1 VRFQPVTRPSQPDD
15 GSPTERDHAFADC
28 LTPPVGSP
36 NRTPEAV
43 EEYSLRVRDGADGSR
58 DIQAVNDAL
67 TQGWRIER
75 VETGS
80 CAGVTS
86 GRPPVVVTLR
96 RYRPP
101 SLFDFS
107 S

>member
-1 VRFQPVTRPSQPDD
+1 MQKP
-15 GSPTERDHAFADC
+15 HAFAEC
-28 LTPPVGSP
+28 LTPPVGSSSRRP
-36 NRTPEAV
+36 DTA
-43 EEYSLRVRDGADGSR
+43 EEYSLRVRDGADGNR

-75 VETGS
+75 VGTDANAAATLGQ
-80 CAGVTS
+80 
-86 GRPPVVVTLR
+86 PPVIVTLR